1 MKNISR
7 ESFSIYSFTQ
17 SFSYFLNRGAC
28 FSFLLFPAMFFSCI
42 QPNVLPATSSEHKV
56 SSLLKTEKSYPGDIH
71 TLDIFVFDPDGKLDC
86 YQRMKEP
93 DYPWLIASGSGAKQF
108 LLIANSCW
116 DTYEW
121 PEIKSLNSI
130 ARINAD
136 LEKERRNSPL
146 MSRLFEINAGEDG
159 YQDMH
164 PVRCEVV
171 LKTLRCD
178 FSNESYAKEQLTDV
192 KAYLTYANA
201 SCSIIPQSPV
211 QPSRLINP
219 GILDEHNL
227 EYFLEKDIIV
237 QDIAE
242 HVGKQS
248 IRADCTLFCYA
259 NEPGNE
265 SIGSPF
271 TKLVIEGKI
280 AGDTYYYPIRINPEG
295 RGLAPGGRYTFDI
308 VITRAGA
315 THPDGNLEEE
325 DIVVKMEVEEWIE
338 KEWYEVEF

>member
-17 SFSYFLNRGAC
+17 SFIYFLNRGAC

-42 QPNVLPATSSEHKV
+42 QPDNLPAFNIEHKP
-56 SSLLKTEKSYPGDIH
+56 SILLKTELTYPGDIQ

-86 YQRMKEP
+86 YQRMTEP
-93 DYPWLIASGSGAKQF
+93 DDPWIIASGSGVKQF
-108 LLIANSCW
+108 LLIANSSK

-121 PEIKSLNSI
+121 TEIRNLSSI
-130 ARINAD
+130 AGINAN
-136 LEKERRNSPL
+136 LEKERRSSPL
-146 MSRLFEINAGEDG
+146 MSSLFEINAGEDG
-159 YQDMH
+159 YQDMR
-164 PVRCEVV
+164 PLRCEIMVR
-171 LKTLRCD
+171 TLRCN
-178 FSNESYAKEQLTDV
+178 FSNESYANELLTDV

-211 QPSRLINP
+211 QASRIINP
-219 GILDEHNL
+219 GMLDEHNL
-227 EYFLEKDIIV
+227 ENFLEKDIIV
-237 QDIAE
+237 QNIAE

-248 IRADCTLFCYA
+248 ISADCTLFCYA
-259 NEPGNE
+259 NEPDNE

-295 RGLAPGGRYTFDI
+295 GGLTPGGRYTFDI

-315 THPDGNLEEE
+315 TYPDGNLKEE
-325 DIVVKMEVEEWIE
+325 DIKIKMEIEEWIE